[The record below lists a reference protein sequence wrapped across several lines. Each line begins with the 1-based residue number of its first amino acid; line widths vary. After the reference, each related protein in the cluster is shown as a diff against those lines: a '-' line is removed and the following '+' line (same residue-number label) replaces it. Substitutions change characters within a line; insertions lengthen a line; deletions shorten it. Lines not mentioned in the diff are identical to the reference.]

1 MRHKAGEPDL
11 LGSSTACG
19 VIFSALT
26 TGTAF
31 GSLALSKSPG
41 MAEMG
46 KFLSL
51 ALFFVLFSTLF
62 VLPVFFRRKYE
73 LAAKKKGEAQ

>member
-1 MRHKAGEPDL
+1 M
-11 LGSSTACG
+11 
-19 VIFSALT
+19 IFSALT

-31 GSLALSKSPG
+31 GSLALSRSPG

-51 ALFFVLFSTLF
+51 ALFFILVCTLF
-62 VLPVFFRRKYE
+62 VLPVLYGE
-73 LAAKKKGEAQ
+73 PASPEAMKKGGAE